1 MTETEYIP
9 GVCNIGKA
17 EITNRKRVANFGL
30 FVYILVSVL
39 VVSND
44 APVAARLIT
53 FIPALVAAVGFV
65 QARAKFCVAFGFM
78 GVFNLNKIGTTTK
91 VEYADALK
99 ADREHALQLLVR
111 AILIASVMTALVVLQ

>member
-1 MTETEYIP
+1 MSEYIP

-17 EITNRKRVANFGL
+17 EITSRKRVANFGL
-30 FVYILVSVL
+30 FAYILVAVLFIASNSPVAIRL
-39 VVSND
+39 VV
-44 APVAARLIT
+44 

-78 GVFNLNKIGTTTK
+78 GVFNFSKMGSSTK

-99 ADREHALQLLVR
+99 ADREHAFQLLAR
-111 AILIASVMTALVVLQ
+111 AILIAAVMTAVVVLI

>member
-1 MTETEYIP
+1 MSEYIP

-17 EITNRKRVANFGL
+17 EITSRKRVANFGL
-30 FVYILVSVL
+30 FAYILVAVL
-39 VVSND
+39 FISND
-44 APVAARLIT
+44 SPVAIRLVA

-78 GVFNLNKIGTTTK
+78 GVFNFSKMGSSTK

-99 ADREHALQLLVR
+99 ADREHAFQLFAR
-111 AILIASVMTALVVLQ
+111 AILIAAVMTAVVVLI